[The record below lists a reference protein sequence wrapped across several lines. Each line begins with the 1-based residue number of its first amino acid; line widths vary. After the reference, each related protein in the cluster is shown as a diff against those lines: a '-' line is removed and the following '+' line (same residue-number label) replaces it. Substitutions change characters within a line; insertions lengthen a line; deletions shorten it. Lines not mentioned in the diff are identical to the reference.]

1 MTDRPVAIVTGGSRG
16 IGRAVALRLA
26 ADGHDIAFCYQS
38 AGEAA
43 ASTAEKIRA
52 TGASCFSAACDVS
65 DLAAVQEFTSAVKAE
80 LGDPELLVNS
90 AGILRDSP
98 VAVMDGADWS
108 AVIDTNL
115 TGTFNLCRSTV
126 FDFIKNRRGCVVN
139 ISSVM
144 GVHGNAG
151 QANYSAAKAG
161 INGLSKSLAK
171 EVARYGIR
179 VNVVAPGFIETDM
192 TSALP
197 EKVRAGALAKVA
209 MRRLGTAED
218 VADLVAFL
226 ASDQASYIT
235 GQVVQ
240 VDGGVVI

>member
-52 TGASCFSAACDVS
+52 TGASCFSAVCDVS

>member
-1 MTDRPVAIVTGGSRG
+1 MTDRPLAIVTGGSRG

-26 ADGHDIAFCYQS
+26 QDGYDIAFCYQR
-38 AGEAA
+38 AGDAA
-43 ASTAEKIRA
+43 ASTAGKVRA
-52 TGASCFSAACDVS
+52 TGASCYSAPCDVS
-65 DLAAVQEFTSAVKAE
+65 DLDAVQEFVAAAKAE

-98 VAVMDGADWS
+98 VATMDGADWS

-144 GVHGNAG
+144 GVYGNAG
-151 QANYSAAKAG
+151 QSNYSAAKAG
-161 INGLSKSLAK
+161 INGLTKAMAK

-192 TSALP
+192 TRDLP
-197 EKVRAGALAKVA
+197 EKVRESALAKVPL
-209 MRRLGTAED
+209 RRLGSAEN
-218 VADLVAFL
+218 VADLVSFL
-226 ASDQASYIT
+226 ASDRASYIT
-235 GQVVQ
+235 GQIVQ

>member
-26 ADGHDIAFCYQS
+26 ADGYDIAFCYQS
-38 AGEAA
+38 ASEAA
-43 ASTAEKIRA
+43 QTTAEKIRA

-65 DLAAVQEFTSAVKAE
+65 DLAAVQEFTAAVKDE

-197 EKVRAGALAKVA
+197 EKVRASALGKVA

>member
-26 ADGHDIAFCYQS
+26 ADGYDIAFCYQS

-52 TGASCFSAACDVS
+52 AGASCFSAACDVS
-65 DLAAVQEFTSAVKAE
+65 DLAAVQEFASAVKAE

-218 VADLVAFL
+218 VADLVSFL

>member
-26 ADGHDIAFCYQS
+26 SDGHDIAFCYQS
-38 AGEAA
+38 AGDAA
-43 ASTAEKIRA
+43 ATTAEKVRA
-52 TGASCFSAACDVS
+52 TGAACFSAACDVS
-65 DLAAVQEFTSAVKAE
+65 DLAAAQEFVAAAKAE
-80 LGDPELLVNS
+80 LGDPEVLVNS
-90 AGILRDSP
+90 AGILRDAP
-98 VAVMDGADWS
+98 VAMMDGADWN

-115 TGTFNLCRSTV
+115 TGTFNLCRATV
-126 FDFIKNRRGCVVN
+126 FDFIKNRRGSVVN

-161 INGLSKSLAK
+161 INGMSKALAK
-171 EVARYGIR
+171 ETARYGVR

-192 TSALP
+192 TRSLP
-197 EKVRAGALAKVA
+197 EKVRASALDKVA
-209 MRRLGTAED
+209 LRRLGTPED